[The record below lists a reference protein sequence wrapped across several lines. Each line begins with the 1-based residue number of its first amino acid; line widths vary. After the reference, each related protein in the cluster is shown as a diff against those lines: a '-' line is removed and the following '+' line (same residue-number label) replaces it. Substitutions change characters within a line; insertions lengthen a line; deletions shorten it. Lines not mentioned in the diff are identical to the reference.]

1 MSFLYSNK
9 PANDPDNKLKFFS
22 RVLDIVLRGN
32 HGSEIFGAI
41 IDPEIVAH
49 LLADFVY
56 LLFFLLERVTERH
69 EDSDAGVGLDSKFLD
84 DLLLFFQQF
93 FQNIVF

>member
-1 MSFLYSNK
+1 MSFLHSNE
-9 PANDPDNKLKFFS
+9 PANDPDNKLKYFS
-22 RVLDIVLRGN
+22 RVLDIVLGGN

-49 LLADFVY
+49 FLADFVD
-56 LLFFLLERVTERH
+56 LLFFLLEGVTERH
-69 EDSDAGVGLDSKFLD
+69 EDSDTGVGFDGKFLD

-93 FQNIVF
+93 F